1 MASSEHTGGADMD
14 TLANFRLDPKH
25 RVTLTGE
32 RAKEVREGS
41 ARLSADLR
49 AFEARE
55 QAQGKGR

>member
-1 MASSEHTGGADMD
+1 MD

-32 RAKEVREGS
+32 RARKVREGS

-55 QAQGKGR
+55 RAQGKGR